1 MSYKCCDKLYFVISW
16 HPISTF
22 HQDIDKSI
30 NHLIKF
36 NLHEVDSVDENN
48 NQNGAIRVMRLNSV
62 FQNSLSTHFGVVKT
76 NINDI
81 HTKKDLQKLRS
92 KENVL

>member
-1 MSYKCCDKLYFVISW
+1 MSNKDDLLKNYIESQKRQREIIEESK
-16 HPISTF
+16 
-22 HQDIDKSI
+22 KRR
-30 NHLIKF
+30 
-36 NLHEVDSVDENN
+36 DENN
-48 NQNGAIRVMRLNSV
+48 NQNGAIRVMRLKSV
-62 FQNSLSTHFGVVKT
+62 FQDSLSTHFGVVKT

>member
-1 MSYKCCDKLYFVISW
+1 
-16 HPISTF
+16 
-22 HQDIDKSI
+22 
-30 NHLIKF
+30 
-36 NLHEVDSVDENN
+36 
-48 NQNGAIRVMRLNSV
+48 MRLKSV
-62 FQNSLSTHFGVVKT
+62 FQDSLSTHFGVVKT

>member
-1 MSYKCCDKLYFVISW
+1 MQLAKIF
-16 HPISTF
+16 
-22 HQDIDKSI
+22 I
-30 NHLIKF
+30 NNLIKF

-48 NQNGAIRVMRLNSV
+48 NQNGAIRVMRLKSV
-62 FQNSLSTHFGVVKT
+62 FQDSLSTHFVVVKT

>member
-1 MSYKCCDKLYFVISW
+1 MSKDDTYKIEAIRHAVKKIISDEKKS
-16 HPISTF
+16 PSLVVSLQANSRDV

-48 NQNGAIRVMRLNSV
+48 NQNGAIR
-62 FQNSLSTHFGVVKT
+62 
-76 NINDI
+76 
-81 HTKKDLQKLRS
+81 
-92 KENVL
+92 E